1 MMVCYTNQQEIP
13 ILPQAPA
20 ETENTR
26 RASVSK
32 KDGTRR
38 GGTAGRKPKGTN
50 GAVKSDGIVFLN
62 LFATFDSVE
71 GFKFSSLLIVPVN
84 H

>member
-26 RASVSK
+26 RGTLSK
-32 KDGTRR
+32 KDGTRK
-38 GGTAGRKPKGTN
+38 GAPGRKPKSTN
-50 GAVKSDGIVFLN
+50 GAVKSEGIIFFKCCYKFDCAEGDESSFTC
-62 LFATFDSVE
+62 LFIQS
-71 GFKFSSLLIVPVN
+71 P
-84 H
+84 

>member
-26 RASVSK
+26 RGSVSK
-32 KDGTRR
+32 KDGSRK
-38 GGTAGRKPKGTN
+38 GGAAGSRKSKGTN
-50 GAVKSDGIVFLN
+50 GVVKVEGIVPLTFL
-62 LFATFDSVE
+62 
-71 GFKFSSLLIVPVN
+71 LLLTV
-84 H
+84 

>member
-32 KDGTRR
+32 KDGSRK
-38 GGTAGRKPKGTN
+38 GGAAGSRKLKGAN
-50 GAVKSDGIVFLN
+50 GAVKTEGAVSFHFL
-62 LFATFDSVE
+62 
-71 GFKFSSLLIVPVN
+71 LLLTVLIA
-84 H
+84 